1 MSLTMIMKAMIPV
14 SVLLYSDQ
22 CGYLTRVNCCV
33 QLLLFLLTSHLPS
46 LLTSRMS
53 YVDVSWP
60 WGLVMIGFCPLVAS
74 DHVDTRTVLVS
85 GMVKSLATP
94 WNKKNYYRCLYNMW
108 IEDGTGSTADG

>member
-60 WGLVMIGFCPLVAS
+60 WGLVMIGLCPLVVS

-85 GMVKSLATP
+85 GIIISNTL
-94 WNKKNYYRCLYNMW
+94 NKRINRCLYHMW

>member
-60 WGLVMIGFCPLVAS
+60 WGLVMIGLCPLVAA

-85 GMVKSLATP
+85 GKIINNTLELKELLQVPIS
-94 WNKKNYYRCLYNMW
+94 YV
-108 IEDGTGSTADG
+108 G